1 MTKTPSPSD
10 YRATPYIICDDA
22 AKAIEWYVTVFGA
35 EEMISLKDP
44 SGKVMHAEVRVGD
57 APIMIADE
65 FPEMG
70 YKSPKTLGGSPV
82 AMYLYV
88 DDVDATF
95 KKAIENGAEAIKQ
108 VEDEFDGDRRGS
120 ITDPFGHNWYLATS
134 NESISYDELKA
145 RFDKMMQG

>member
-120 ITDPFGHNWYLATS
+120 ITDPFGRNWYLATS